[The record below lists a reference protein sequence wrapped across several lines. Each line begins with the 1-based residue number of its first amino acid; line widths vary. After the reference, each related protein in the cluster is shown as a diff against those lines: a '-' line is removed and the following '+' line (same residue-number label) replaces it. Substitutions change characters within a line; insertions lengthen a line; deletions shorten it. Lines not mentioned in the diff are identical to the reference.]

1 MPPIL
6 IINLKRKGENYI
18 YNHTI
23 DIPFLL
29 ETQKIEKLKYFNLIY
44 DLIGFVSYVGRKGGH
59 NVAYC
64 KSMFNQKWYLFND
77 LNVYPIDDL
86 PNRENALILF
96 YQLRSNLNQ
105 NRILR
110 DIFKINQNHS

>member
-6 IINLKRKGENYI
+6 IINLKRKEESYI

-44 DLIGFVSYVGRKGGH
+44 DLNGFISYVGKGGH

-77 LNVYPIDDL
+77 SNVSPLNDL
-86 PNRENALILF
+86 PNTDNALILF
-96 YQLRSNLNQ
+96 YQLRGHFNQ
-105 NRILR
+105 NRILL
-110 DIFKINQNHS
+110 DILKINKNHI